1 IVMKFGGTSVQDAA
15 AIDRAANIVLGRLD
29 RTPVV
34 VVSALA
40 RVTEGLLGLAKTAR
54 ERSIENS
61 LTVIEELRAR
71 HLNTARKLL
80 KNSTPSLLVGVE
92 QEIQTQFADLEN
104 LVRSV
109 ATLGELTLR
118 SQDAIVSFGERL
130 SSVIVAAALQS
141 RGVAAVLVDSRTFI
155 VTDDNFAKAA
165 PDLQETNSRTRA
177 VLGPLVSA
185 GRVPVA
191 QGFIGSTTSGG

>member
-1 IVMKFGGTSVQDAA
+1 LNAPRFSRGVFFSQLERLRADKALHPSCEGGETTVQVQLAAPTAKASTDPVEACDAPPTAGGQIGFTGITSTMIVMKFGGTSVQDAA

-80 KNSTPSLLVGVE
+80 KNSTPS
-92 QEIQTQFADLEN
+92 
-104 LVRSV
+104 
-109 ATLGELTLR
+109 
-118 SQDAIVSFGERL
+118 
-130 SSVIVAAALQS
+130 
-141 RGVAAVLVDSRTFI
+141 
-155 VTDDNFAKAA
+155 
-165 PDLQETNSRTRA
+165 
-177 VLGPLVSA
+177 
-185 GRVPVA
+185 
-191 QGFIGSTTSGG
+191 